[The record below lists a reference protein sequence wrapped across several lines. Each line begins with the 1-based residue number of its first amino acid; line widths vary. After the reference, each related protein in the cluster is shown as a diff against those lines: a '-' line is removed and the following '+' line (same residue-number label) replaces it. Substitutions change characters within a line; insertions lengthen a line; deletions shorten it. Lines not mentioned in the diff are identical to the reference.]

1 MLFSQAAIFPLA
13 LVWMMLSRVGMA
25 VTSVLN
31 QAQLLRHTPDAFR
44 GRVFATLESLRW
56 SAMIL
61 SMAAAGIAS
70 QYCSPR
76 TIGLV
81 AGALGGVTALA
92 WAGLDAAGR
101 LPEPSGE
108 ITPQRPPK

>member
-1 MLFSQAAIFPLA
+1 
-13 LVWMMLSRVGMA
+13 MMFSRVGMA

-31 QAQLLRHTPDAFR
+31 NTQLLRHTPDQFR

-56 SAMIL
+56 TVMIF

-70 QYCSPR
+70 QLTSPR

-81 AGALGGVTALA
+81 AGAFGVLTAFVWA
-92 WAGLDAAGR
+92 WADFSGR
-101 LPEPSGE
+101 LPEPKS
-108 ITPQRPPK
+108 I

>member
-1 MLFSQAAIFPLA
+1 
-13 LVWMMLSRVGMA
+13 
-25 VTSVLN
+25 
-31 QAQLLRHTPDAFR
+31 
-44 GRVFATLESLRW
+44 
-56 SAMIL
+56 MIL

-101 LPEPSGE
+101 LPDPSGK
-108 ITPQRPPK
+108 IPLKNQ

>member
-1 MLFSQAAIFPLA
+1 
-13 LVWMMLSRVGMA
+13 MMFSRVGMA

-31 QAQLLRHTPDAFR
+31 NTQLLRHTPDRFR

-56 SAMIL
+56 SVMIF

-70 QYCSPR
+70 QFTGPR

-81 AGALGGVTALA
+81 AGAFGVLTALVWA
-92 WAGLDAAGR
+92 WADLSGR
-101 LPEPSGE
+101 LPEPKS
-108 ITPQRPPK
+108 I